1 VGCVLSIE
9 GALSAFKHTT
19 VQENAMTQIILSA
32 QDHRPGF
39 KYSQGLSLAAVGIA
53 ASLLT
58 AAVMGGSHVDFDP
71 PQRAAHAV
79 PPTAAGGMSNLQSIT
94 VPDGGSAPTGGD
106 FPLQEPAPT
115 F

>member
-1 VGCVLSIE
+1 
-9 GALSAFKHTT
+9 
-19 VQENAMTQIILSA
+19 MTQIILSA

-53 ASLLT
+53 TSLLT
-58 AAVMGGSHVDFDP
+58 AAVIGGSRADIDP

-79 PPTAAGGMSNLQSIT
+79 PPAAAMGMAILQSTT
-94 VPDGGSAPTGGD
+94 VTDGGIVRAGSD